1 MRTAVS
7 RRGAASGSRKRAP
20 PPPGTPSLGELG
32 LIPIRVVMTH
42 ESPASRA
49 GHCERTRIAA
59 VVLFAAIA
67 LAAIAWVFWD
77 QDVRYSLPT
86 PTPQGLEQPQ
96 LGTPVD
102 LSTRLALPAAWQ
114 GRPLLL
120 HFYNPDCPC
129 SRFNADHVADLLQ
142 RYRDQ
147 VVFCEVLEADRA
159 HADEDSGLGLRQFV
173 DADGS
178 LAKALGVYSTPQAV
192 LLDGQ
197 HRIRFRGNY
206 NTSRYCSDRNT
217 EFVRLAI
224 EALLAGQTYEPPVA
238 ATVSY
243 GCELPDAEER

>member
-1 MRTAVS
+1 MTSEGPARNV
-7 RRGAASGSRKRAP
+7 
-20 PPPGTPSLGELG
+20 GEF
-32 LIPIRVVMTH
+32 
-42 ESPASRA
+42 
-49 GHCERTRIAA
+49 ERWRIAA

-67 LAAIAWVFWD
+67 LASIAWIFWD

-96 LGTPVD
+96 LGTQFD
-102 LSTRLALPAAWQ
+102 LSTRLTLPAALQ

-142 RYRDQ
+142 RYRDR
-147 VVFCEVLEADRA
+147 VVFCEVLEADRV
-159 HADEDSGLGLRQFV
+159 HADEDSGLGLLQLA

-197 HRIRFRGNY
+197 RRIRFRGNY

-224 EALLAGQTYEPPVA
+224 EALLAGRTYDPPTA
-238 ATVSY
+238 ATVSH
-243 GCELPDAEER
+243 GCELPDAEERR